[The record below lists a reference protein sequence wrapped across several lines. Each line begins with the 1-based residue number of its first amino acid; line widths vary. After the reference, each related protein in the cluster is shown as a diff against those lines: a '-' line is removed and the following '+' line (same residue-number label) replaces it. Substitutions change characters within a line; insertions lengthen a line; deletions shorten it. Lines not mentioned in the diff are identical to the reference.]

1 MIWYESRV
9 ALPKEFIN
17 TSTVNKEMTALLTC
31 VEKWSTWW
39 GQKCC
44 SCMLVCNPP
53 RSFKCVAV
61 KLLSQGETV
70 KTCQQPL
77 FSVTENCSLFTQ
89 LTVICSGQEMIIAP
103 LFEDTVKPDRTFIR
117 PCLLFPKFLLQRFFL
132 FTHNNKAA
140 KLWHKIKFRFPLLSC
155 RVG

>member
-1 MIWYESRV
+1 MSSFMIWYESRV

-77 FSVTENCSLFTQ
+77 WSSPSLKTAHYSPSWQLFAVVRRWLLHLCLKTLLNLTEHSYVLVYSFQ
-89 LTVICSGQEMIIAP
+89 S
-103 LFEDTVKPDRTFIR
+103 F
-117 PCLLFPKFLLQRFFL
+117 
-132 FTHNNKAA
+132 
-140 KLWHKIKFRFPLLSC
+140 SC
-155 RVG
+155 RGFFCSHIITRQPNFGTR